1 MEVMV
6 IYSSHTGNTKKV
18 ASSIFAA
25 IPGDSKD
32 MQSIDEYNGKDAET
46 YFIGFWTDKGTCDMR
61 VVDLLSELEGKNVAL
76 FGTCGMG
83 ANEEY
88 YKSIEQKVK
97 VWLPED
103 CRYLGAYMCQG
114 KMPLSVRERYVKMK
128 EQPDH
133 MPNIDA
139 MIENFDKALSHP
151 DADDL
156 VKLTESVSE
165 AIEQ

>member
-6 IYSSHTGNTKKV
+6 IYSSHTGNTKKI

-32 MQSIDEYNGKDAET
+32 MQSIDEYSGKDAET
-46 YFIGFWTDKGTCDMR
+46 YFVGFWTDKGTCDMR

-83 ANEEY
+83 TNEEY

-114 KMPLSVRERYVKMK
+114 KMPMSVRARYDKMLAS
-128 EQPDH
+128 PDH
-133 MPNIDA
+133 APNLPM
-139 MIENFDKALSHP
+139 MIENFDRALSHP

-156 VKLTESVSE
+156 AQLKE
-165 AIEQ
+165 AVHKAV

>member
-6 IYSSHTGNTKKV
+6 IYSSHTGNTKKI

-32 MQSIDEYNGKDAET
+32 MQSIDEYSGKDAET
-46 YFIGFWTDKGTCDMR
+46 YFVGFWTDKGTCDMR

-83 ANEEY
+83 TNEEY

-114 KMPLSVRERYVKMK
+114 KMPMSVRARYEKML
-128 EQPDH
+128 ESPEH
-133 MPNIDA
+133 VPNVSA
-139 MIENFDKALSHP
+139 MIENFDRALSHP
-151 DADDL
+151 DAEDL
-156 VKLTESVSE
+156 AALQAAVRSAV
-165 AIEQ
+165 